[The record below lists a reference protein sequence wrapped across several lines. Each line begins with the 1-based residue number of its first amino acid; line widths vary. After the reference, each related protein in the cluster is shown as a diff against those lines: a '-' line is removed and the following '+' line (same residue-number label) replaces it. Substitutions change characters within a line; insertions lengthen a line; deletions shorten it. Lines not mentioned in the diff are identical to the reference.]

1 MHGEICQNV
10 EVEFRRNEMN
20 LKSRPAAMT
29 VRPEAA
35 VQATNTYVNK
45 GKGKGERQNLIIAG
59 TMTGKTLFIS
69 LLFQN

>member
-35 VQATNTYVNK
+35 VQATNT
-45 GKGKGERQNLIIAG
+45 
-59 TMTGKTLFIS
+59 
-69 LLFQN
+69 